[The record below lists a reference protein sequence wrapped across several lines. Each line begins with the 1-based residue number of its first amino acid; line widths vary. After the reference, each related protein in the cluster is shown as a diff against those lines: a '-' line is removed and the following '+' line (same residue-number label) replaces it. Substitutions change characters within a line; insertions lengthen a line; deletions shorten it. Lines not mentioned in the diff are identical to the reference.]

1 MHYSLVAD
9 SQQVEMLVFTRE
21 QFTRMEREQPA
32 IAEKIMTHVME
43 KVRLRFVV
51 VPGSILN
58 FIMCR
63 GSLSVPH
70 TCHCC
75 RCLRRLSG

>member
-58 FIMCR
+58 
-63 GSLSVPH
+63 SLCAVA
-70 TCHCC
+70 HC
-75 RCLRRLSG
+75 LSLTPAIAVDV

>member
-21 QFTRMEREQPA
+21 QFTRMEREQPH

-43 KVRLRFVV
+43 KVRGVSPPL
-51 VPGSILN
+51 
-58 FIMCR
+58 
-63 GSLSVPH
+63 
-70 TCHCC
+70 
-75 RCLRRLSG
+75 CLCLCLCL